1 MSAKILIVDDESNLL
16 RLIGYVLQVEGYEIV
31 TAQSGMEAPNKIQTE
46 KPDLIIL
53 DSTLPDIS
61 GLEICQRL
69 RRNSYTADLPIIM
82 LSAWVELSDKIRG
95 LEAGADEYITKPVDP
110 DELVARVGAL
120 LSAKGPRRR

>member
-31 TAQSGMEAPNKIQTE
+31 TAHSGMEALNKIQTE
-46 KPDLIIL
+46 KPDLVIL

-69 RRNSYTADLPIIM
+69 RRNSYTVNLPIIM